1 MPISKTEAN
10 QLYEPQPGIDFPDPK
25 AVEALLQRV
34 DNQIVLTRKKS
45 KTAPV
50 EVSLTLEE
58 YNNTQLRNHFCKTYD
73 ALGWVTGWT
82 YDDRNGPGE
91 EGYDYYTAV
100 LK

>member
-25 AVEALLQRV
+25 AVKALFERV
-34 DNQIVLTRKKS
+34 DEQIAKTCKRSRGTRI
-45 KTAPV
+45 

-73 ALGWVTGWT
+73 ALGWVTDWT

-91 EGYDYYTAV
+91 EGYDYYTAA